1 VHKRRVEQ
9 APAAVPDAPFVLDPN
24 AILFPDQFRRLFR
37 LRASTLRREVRE
49 GRLTVYQ
56 RGGRYYLLGSEI
68 LAWLRGGLVTPRRR
82 RHEGNGQAPESPAAG
97 KGVDRG

>member
-1 VHKRRVEQ
+1 MRRPLAEQ
-9 APAAVPDAPFVLDPN
+9 ASPAATQDTPFVLDPN

-56 RGGRYYLLGSEI
+56 RGGRYYLIGSEI
-68 LAWLRGGLVTPRRR
+68 LAWLRGGVVTPRSRTAAR
-82 RHEGNGQAPESPAAG
+82 NGSANGRPREGGGE
-97 KGVDRG
+97 